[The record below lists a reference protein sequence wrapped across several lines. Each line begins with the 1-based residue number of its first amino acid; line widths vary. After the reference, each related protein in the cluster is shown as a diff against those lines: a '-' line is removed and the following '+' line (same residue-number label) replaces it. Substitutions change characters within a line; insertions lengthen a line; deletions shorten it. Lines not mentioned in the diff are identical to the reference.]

1 MYLYKNYYYF
11 LNFIIRIFHEVK
23 KKKNIDIQILSR
35 IK

>member
-23 KKKNIDIQILSR
+23 KKKK
-35 IK
+35 IKIKFY

>member
-23 KKKNIDIQILSR
+23 KKKNINIQIL
-35 IK
+35 